1 MSAPQDVGVREASE
15 ELGLHY
21 MTVYR
26 LIRTGRL
33 AASVEGGEW
42 RIARSAL
49 ERERRRRARPAAPAS
64 RGRAVVP
71 RRDALVDRLLAGD
84 EPGAWQL
91 LESAMASG
99 TDARSLYLD
108 LLTPA
113 MAEIG
118 DRWARA
124 DVDVADEHR
133 ATAVT
138 LRLLGRL
145 GPRFRPRGRRRGTVV
160 LGAVAGD
167 PHAIPSAVVADLL
180 RGARFDA
187 DDLGA
192 NVPPPSFV
200 AAAQAADRL
209 RGVAIVATVQSA
221 ADGVAATIA
230 ALREAGVDAP
240 MVVGGAGVTAAVAR
254 AAGADL
260 FTGTAADVV
269 AAFEVST
276 H

>member
-1 MSAPQDVGVREASE
+1 MTATTPLYLLATLIVIGTPPLVAAEDNM
-15 ELGLHY
+15 LGL
-21 MTVYR
+21 
-26 LIRTGRL
+26 
-33 AASVEGGEW
+33 
-42 RIARSAL
+42 
-49 ERERRRRARPAAPAS
+49 P
-64 RGRAVVP
+64 
-71 RRDALVDRLLAGD
+71 
-84 EPGAWQL
+84 
-91 LESAMASG
+91 
-99 TDARSLYLD
+99 
-108 LLTPA
+108 TPQNA
-113 MAEIG
+113 Q
-118 DRWARA
+118 
-124 DVDVADEHR
+124 
-133 ATAVT
+133 
-138 LRLLGRL
+138 
-145 GPRFRPRGRRRGTVV
+145 RRGTVV

>member
-42 RIARSAL
+42 RITRSAL
-49 ERERRRRARPAAPAS
+49 ERERRRRAGPGAPAS

-260 FTGTAADVV
+260 FTATAADVV

-276 H
+276 P